1 MTQAKDLKSD
11 LIPGLNDT
19 MLDLGKRLEKAQ
31 NENDKI
37 YFDKV
42 NPLTFPN
49 LDPGLCHDNELHQ
62 CSTEKAWTEKIAGWV
77 TSTGCA
83 SCRFQPLCKTLKAK

>member
-1 MTQAKDLKSD
+1 MEREQLKWRKSGGDGGFWQTAMTQAKDLKSD
-11 LIPGLNDT
+11 LLSGLNDT

-42 NPLTFPN
+42 DPLTFPN
-49 LDPGLCHDNELHQ
+49 LDPG
-62 CSTEKAWTEKIAGWV
+62 
-77 TSTGCA
+77 
-83 SCRFQPLCKTLKAK
+83 

>member
-11 LIPGLNDT
+11 LLSGLNDT

-42 NPLTFPN
+42 QLSLSLTNSGSWIF
-49 LDPGLCHDNELHQ
+49 
-62 CSTEKAWTEKIAGWV
+62 S
-77 TSTGCA
+77 
-83 SCRFQPLCKTLKAK
+83 

>member
-42 NPLTFPN
+42 DPLTFPN
-49 LDPGLCHDNELHQ
+49 LDPG
-62 CSTEKAWTEKIAGWV
+62 
-77 TSTGCA
+77 
-83 SCRFQPLCKTLKAK
+83 